1 VTLRRALAG
10 AVITLACVGVW
21 PALGA
26 AASPDATAQAWYRGV
41 LTDLRPLQSPLL
53 GVLDAASGWQAGSES
68 ATAARRALAQDLP
81 ALQRVEGT
89 LSARAPLPGHP
100 AARADYVSAIGLY
113 VESLEVEEAAT
124 ELAPGAVQGQ
134 LQHSFERIREL
145 GDNVFDQGTAEL
157 APLIGST
164 LAGDDVAAAS
174 HVPDWTAAGLAPQP
188 PLASSW
194 PDDGVG
200 SSSRSQPK
208 AAWLAEVEMDRAPSQ
223 ASVAAT
229 LGKHPRQP
237 QLAQMA
243 VALGGADAY
252 VSSIPGPA
260 SDATGS
266 NRLRLGLLVD
276 AEAVMAGEA
285 AHLSDGTPAHAL
297 TEAATSLVAIGG
309 RLRAEG

>member
-10 AVITLACVGVW
+10 AVVALAGVGVW

-26 AASPDATAQAWYRGV
+26 AGAPDATAQAWYRGV
-41 LTDLRPLQSPLL
+41 LADLRPLQSPLL
-53 GVLDAASGWQAGSES
+53 GVLNAASGWQAGSES
-68 ATAARRALAQDLP
+68 ATSARRAFVQDLP
-81 ALQRVEGT
+81 ALERVERT

-113 VESLEVEEAAT
+113 AESLEVDEAAT
-124 ELAPGAVQGQ
+124 ELAPGALQAQ

-145 GDNVFDQGTAEL
+145 GDNAFDQGTAAL
-157 APLIGST
+157 APLIGPT

-174 HVPDWTAAGLAPQP
+174 HVPDWAAAGLAPQP

-194 PDDGVG
+194 PDDGAG
-200 SSSRSQPK
+200 TSRSQPK
-208 AAWLAEVEMDRAPSQ
+208 AAWASEVDMDGAPTQ
-223 ASVAAT
+223 ASVMTAV
-229 LGKHPRQP
+229 GKRPRP
-237 QLAQMA
+237 SQLAQMA
-243 VALGGADAY
+243 DALGRADAF

-260 SDATGS
+260 GDARSS
-266 NRLRLGLLVD
+266 NRLRLGLLID

-285 AHLSDGTPAHAL
+285 AHLSDGTPAHVMS
-297 TEAATSLVAIGG
+297 EAATSLATIGG